1 MTKRS
6 FNIIYMVLF
15 VVITFFL
22 IWKCQYGYGQYDEGF
37 YLDFTYRFVQGDIML
52 IDEWHPAQLFS
63 FVLLP
68 IMKIYLL
75 IFGTTEGIMLNW
87 RYLTIA
93 VQGLFALFIYR
104 RYSNESRWGAL
115 VASLLLYIFVPLGI
129 TALSYNSLG
138 IILMTA
144 CCTLFVTTCEKKVSS
159 RVIAGALFAAAVL
172 CCPHLVIAYLVY
184 VGACIATFLINSS
197 KSEKIDNIKECFSYN
212 KDSNY
217 FLKISVFLEFTFGI
231 IIIAG
236 IFASYLLSNS
246 EIKEYVANLRVI
258 LSEPGHEK
266 MDLFRCIW
274 NYFSSIMLHSSKI
287 RAWTII
293 AYSVLGLD
301 LICMML
307 DKKRDL
313 RKNFYLMSFSVICI
327 MSIIAYWIIDHYIN
341 FQLYPL
347 AICGIAF
354 YIYCCDND
362 KASKYFKM
370 IWLPGMLYS
379 FCINLS
385 SNTHFYAISSASIV
399 PAVGSILI
407 FSEYAKETIA
417 NKDKVDRIVVTL
429 NKAIVVLVFLS
440 VFILRYQQLYW
451 EGNMNEQTERI
462 LSGPQKG
469 ILVSSEKKSLYEG
482 LLSET
487 EIIHLNPEIRN
498 VAYITKNT
506 WMYLTGEER
515 VGIYGS
521 CLSFGI
527 DNSYI
532 YEKYYQMHP
541 DKMPDAVYI
550 GKEYK
555 DATKLFINNYQFKIV
570 NDGTYGQLLL
580 RDTSD

>member
-37 YLDFTYRFVQGDIML
+37 YLDFTYRFAQGDILL

-75 IFGTTEGIMLNW
+75 IFRTTEGVMLNW

-93 VQGLFALFIYR
+93 IQGLLALFVYR

-115 VASLLLYIFVPLGI
+115 IASLLLYVFIPFGI
-129 TALSYNSLG
+129 TALSYNSLA
-138 IILMTA
+138 IILLTA
-144 CCTLFVTTCEKKVSS
+144 CCTLFVTTCETREFS

-184 VGACIATFLINSS
+184 GGACIVTFLINSS
-197 KSEKIDNIKECFSYN
+197 KSEKIANIKECFSYN
-212 KDSNY
+212 KGSNY
-217 FLKISVFLEFTFGI
+217 FLRFRVFLEFTFGI
-231 IIIAG
+231 AIIAG
-236 IFASYLLSNS
+236 IFVSYLLMNG
-246 EIKEYVANLRVI
+246 EIKDYVDNLKVI
-258 LSEPGHEK
+258 LSEPGHK
-266 MDLFRCIW
+266 RMVFFRCIW

-287 RAWTII
+287 KVWTII
-293 AYSVLGLD
+293 AYSILGID
-301 LICMML
+301 LICMIF
-307 DKKRDL
+307 DKKRNI
-313 RKNFYLMSFSVICI
+313 RKNFYLMSFTVICFF
-327 MSIIAYWIIDHYIN
+327 SIIAYWVIDRCIN

-362 KASKYFKM
+362 MASKCFKM
-370 IWLPGMLYS
+370 IWIPGMLYS

-399 PAVGSILI
+399 PTVGSILI
-407 FSEYAKETIA
+407 FAVFAKETMSF
-417 NKDKVDRIVVTL
+417 KDKVDRIIVTL
-429 NKAIVVLVFLS
+429 NKAIIVLTFIS
-440 VFILRYQQLYW
+440 VFILRYQQLFW
-451 EGNMNEQTERI
+451 EGDMSEQTERI
-462 LSGPQKG
+462 LFGPQKG

-487 EIIHLNPEIRN
+487 EILHSNPKIRN
-498 VAYITKNT
+498 VAYLTKAT

-515 VGIYGS
+515 AGIYGS
-521 CLSFGI
+521 CLSYGV
-527 DNSYI
+527 DNFDI
-532 YEKYYQMHP
+532 YEKYYQMHL
-541 DKMPDAVYI
+541 DKIPDAVYI
-550 GKEYK
+550 ENEYEDTADFFVK
-555 DATKLFINNYQFKIV
+555 NYQFEIV